1 MGYRDV
7 MEISK
12 FQEVGVDNRETETN
26 HNDESPT
33 FDEEKEDR
41 EIRENMKI
49 ISIGSRPI
57 LSANFHVQ
65 TFHHM
70 SVSFPMFDSVDRCLP
85 TFLLK
90 DNFFF

>member
-1 MGYRDV
+1 

-12 FQEVGVDNRETETN
+12 FQDIGVDSRETETN

-33 FDEEKEDR
+33 FDEGKEDR
-41 EIRENMKI
+41 EIRENMRI
-49 ISIGSRPI
+49 ISKGSRPI

-65 TFHHM
+65 KFHHM

>member
-1 MGYRDV
+1 

-12 FQEVGVDNRETETN
+12 FQEVGGDNRETETN
-26 HNDESPT
+26 HNDESRT

-41 EIRENMKI
+41 EIRESMKI
-49 ISIGSRPI
+49 ISIGSRSI
-57 LSANFHVQ
+57 FSANFQVQ
-65 TFHHM
+65 TFHYM

-90 DNFFF
+90 DIFIIFSIT

>member
-1 MGYRDV
+1 

-12 FQEVGVDNRETETN
+12 FQEVGVGNRETETN
-26 HNDESPT
+26 HYNESPT

-41 EIRENMKI
+41 EIRENMQI

-57 LSANFHVQ
+57 LSPNFHVQ
-65 TFHHM
+65 AFHHM
-70 SVSFPMFDSVDRCLP
+70 SVSFPMFDSVDGCLP

-90 DNFFF
+90 NDFFF

>member
-1 MGYRDV
+1 

-12 FQEVGVDNRETETN
+12 FQEAGVDNRETETN
-26 HNDESPT
+26 HNDESPK

-41 EIRENMKI
+41 QIREHMKI

-57 LSANFHVQ
+57 LSANFQ
-65 TFHHM
+65 L

-90 DNFFF
+90 DFFFF

>member
-1 MGYRDV
+1 

-57 LSANFHVQ
+57 FSANFHVQ
-65 TFHHM
+65 TFHYT
-70 SVSFPMFDSVDRCLP
+70 SLSFPMFDSVDRCFP
-85 TFLLK
+85 TFHLK